1 MNQNKNIIRPLVGT
15 AAGTTILY
23 TILSFLFLSA
33 TAEHRWASI
42 LLAAISAFVSAGIA
56 LFLASRQPH
65 DDDVRRMTTES
76 STHPVETDTA
86 PARRRKDRLAP
97 LLMRLSGGELTISSN
112 EVTDATDNVET
123 ASAVR
128 GLILRLVRTI
138 NRFQQLSN
146 DVGAVSQQIARRA
159 RALAQSST
167 DQMTSTEATARSITE
182 IDQSINDVRG
192 TMENLSLNAE
202 ETSTS
207 VLQMSASIEEVRKI
221 TDTLSDFVEET
232 ASAIEEMIASINE
245 VATNTESFS
254 SFAAETA
261 SSMVQMNATTEEIG
275 RSAHQSSELAR
286 DVVAAVTDGRQ
297 AVQGTVSGMKKIQS
311 SVEEAREALQNLGAR
326 SEEIGEIVRVID
338 EIARQT
344 NLLALNAAIIAAQ
357 AGEQGKGFAV
367 VADEI
372 RDLSER
378 TSTSTDEIRT
388 LIRNVQHGVQN
399 AVSQMITSSES
410 VTEGVELTD
419 QAESVLERILDLT
432 NRSRE
437 SVSEI
442 AKATE
447 EQTRGSQATTHAIE
461 EVTKMVQQTAVAT
474 QQQSQTSS
482 KLGEQAAMV
491 MDYMKHLK
499 RAMGEQE
506 SGSRAIG
513 QAMENIMTAVS
524 TVVDATN
531 TLAKESAAIVD
542 SISVVEEGARESA
555 FSVSDLNQMAN
566 TLRHE
571 STLLTQE
578 LDSFELPK
586 AQRGGMITTTTV
598 LPHALT
604 LDPIYC
610 QFMALNYPQKAIHQT
625 LVEFGEGA
633 ELVPALAER
642 WEVLDQGMRYR
653 FKIRESA
660 RFHNG
665 RRVTAHD
672 VKKSLL
678 RMMDP
683 ALDSLGVWI
692 ARGIDGAEDVIDGKS
707 KDADGLT
714 VVDDQTIEIR
724 LSQPLAFFILLMSM
738 PETAVIPVDDIS
750 NEQMRVNPIGAG
762 PYEVEEVQESE
773 YIKLRRH
780 KGFYDQAKP
789 YLDDLMIRLD
799 LKSSREVV
807 DAFVKGELD
816 IAHGIPASIVKDMR
830 NDPQYAPYL
839 LSGVQLHTS
848 YIGYDHATGPFSKLE
863 VRQAFAHAVNKRRL
877 NERVFSGLGLPA
889 KSLIPPGLLGHDPEL
904 KDYDH
909 NPDRSRD
916 LLDRGG
922 YPNGFEIDYW
932 TFDTD
937 EFNNSGQVDLI
948 IEDLDQ
954 VGIKVRKHRV
964 SATEARQK
972 HSGKDHKSIFV
983 GNWYADFPDA
993 DNFFFIFFHSSSK
1006 AIPGLNYNSP
1016 ELDQMIEEARRTI
1029 DIERRSEIYRQLNHR
1044 SSREAALVYLFHD
1057 RMFVLHRPRVRGVKI
1072 HLSPPPLRYDDVWIE
1087 QE

>member
-1 MNQNKNIIRPLVGT
+1 MVFAT
-15 AAGTTILY
+15 AAGTTLLY
-23 TILSFLFLSA
+23 TLLSLAFLSG
-33 TAEHRWASI
+33 TTGQRWLSI
-42 LLAAISAFVSAGIA
+42 LFAAISAFISAGA
-56 LFLASRQPH
+56 TAFYASR
-65 DDDVRRMTTES
+65 DDEDAPDESAGSVSMTRPREAEVVS
-76 STHPVETDTA
+76 EA
-86 PARRRKDRLAP
+86 PAASRRGKDRLAP
-97 LLMRLSGGELTISSN
+97 ILMRLSAGELTISST
-112 EVTDATDNVET
+112 EVTSATDNVET

-146 DVGAVSQQIARRA
+146 DVGQVSQQIARRA
-159 RALAQSST
+159 RALAQSAT
-167 DQMTSTEATARSITE
+167 GQMTSTEATARSITE
-182 IDQSINDVRG
+182 IDQSINEVQRS
-192 TMENLSLNAE
+192 MENLSLNAE

-254 SFAAETA
+254 SFATQTA
-261 SSMVQMNATTEEIG
+261 SSMVEMNATTEEIG
-275 RSAHQSSELAR
+275 RSARQSSELAR
-286 DVVAAVTDGRQ
+286 DVVGAVNDGRQ
-297 AVQGTVSGMKKIQS
+297 AVEGTVNGMQKIQS
-311 SVEEAREALQNLGAR
+311 SVQEARTALENLGAR

-399 AVSQMITSSES
+399 AVTQMISSAGS
-410 VTEGVELTD
+410 VNEGVELTQ
-419 QAESVLERILDLT
+419 QAEKVLERILDLT
-432 NRSRE
+432 NRSLE

-442 AKATE
+442 ARATE
-447 EQTRGSQATTHAIE
+447 EQARGSQATTQAIE
-461 EVTKMVQQTAVAT
+461 EVTKMVQTTAVAT
-474 QQQSQTSS
+474 QQQSQTSQ

-491 MDYMKHLK
+491 MDYTKHLK

-524 TVVDATN
+524 TVVEATN

-542 SISVVEEGARESA
+542 SISVVEEGARESN

-578 LDSFELPK
+578 LDNFKLPK
-586 AQRGGMITTTTV
+586 ATRGGSITTATV
-598 LPHALT
+598 LPHQLT

-610 QFMALNYPQKAIHQT
+610 QFMALNYPQKAIHET
-625 LVEFGEGA
+625 LVQFGEGA
-633 ELVPALAER
+633 ELVPGLAEK

-653 FKIRESA
+653 FRIRENA
-660 RFHNG
+660 KFHNG
-665 RRVTAHD
+665 RRVTAGD

-683 ALDSLGVWI
+683 SLDSLGTWI
-692 ARGIDGAEDVIDGKS
+692 ARSIDGAGDVIEGKAR
-707 KDADGLT
+707 DADGLI
-714 VVDDQTIEIR
+714 VVDDQTLEIR

-738 PETAVIPVDDIS
+738 PETAVLPVDEVS
-750 NEQMRVNPIGAG
+750 NEKMRLRPIGAG
-762 PYEVEEVQESE
+762 PFKLDEVVEGE
-773 YIKLRRH
+773 YIRMSRH
-780 KGFYDQAKP
+780 EGYYDQSRP
-789 YLDDLMIRLD
+789 YVDDLMVRLD
-799 LKSSREVV
+799 IKSAKDVV
-807 DAFVKGELD
+807 DTFVKGELD
-816 IAHGIPASIVKDMR
+816 IAHGIPPSIVNDLK
-830 NDPQYAPYL
+830 NDPQFAPYL

-848 YIGYDHATGPFSKLE
+848 YVGYDHSTGPFSKVE
-863 VRQAFAHAVNKRRL
+863 VRQALNHAIDKQRINRK
-877 NERVFSGLGLPA
+877 VFSGLGLVA
-889 KSLIPPGLLGHDPEL
+889 KSLIPPGLLGYDAELEDYGHDP
-904 KDYDH
+904 
-909 NPDRSRD
+909 DRARD
-916 LLDRGG
+916 LLRRGG
-922 YPNGFEIDYW
+922 YPDGFEVNYW

-948 IEDLDQ
+948 IEDLGK
-954 VGIKVRKHRV
+954 VGIRVNKQRV
-964 SATEARQK
+964 SATEARQR
-972 HSGKDHKSIFV
+972 HSGKGHNSIFV

-993 DNFFFIFFHSSSK
+993 DNYFFIFFHSTSK
-1006 AIPGLNYNSP
+1006 AIPGVHYNSN
-1016 ELDQMIEEARRTI
+1016 ETDALIEEARRTI
-1029 DIERRSEIYRQLNHR
+1029 DIERRSEIYRQLNHQTVR
-1044 SSREAALVYLFHD
+1044 DAALVYLFHD

-1072 HLSPPPLRYDDVWIE
+1072 HLSPPPIRYDDVWIE
-1087 QE
+1087 KG

>member
-1 MNQNKNIIRPLVGT
+1 MRYPFT
-15 AAGTTILY
+15 HTPR
-23 TILSFLFLSA
+23 SA
-33 TAEHRWASI
+33 
-42 LLAAISAFVSAGIA
+42 
-56 LFLASRQPH
+56 QPF
-65 DDDVRRMTTES
+65 T
-76 STHPVETDTA
+76 
-86 PARRRKDRLAP
+86 ARREAEEDEPSRPRRGKDRLAP
-97 LLMRLSGGELTISSN
+97 ILTRLSAGELTIPSS
-112 EVTDATDNVET
+112 EVTSATDNVET
-123 ASAVR
+123 AAAVR

-138 NRFQQLSN
+138 NRFQQLSS
-146 DVGAVSQQIARRA
+146 DVGNVSGQIARRA
-159 RALAQSST
+159 RTLAQSAT

-182 IDQSINDVRG
+182 IDQSINEVRG
-192 TMENLSLNAE
+192 SMENLSLNAE

-254 SFAAETA
+254 SFAAQTA
-261 SSMVQMNATTEEIG
+261 SSMVEMNATTEEIG
-275 RSAHQSSELAR
+275 RSAHQSSNIAS
-286 DVVAAVTDGRQ
+286 DVVSAVNDGRQ
-297 AVQGTVSGMKKIQS
+297 AVQGTVSGMKKIQT
-311 SVEEAREALQNLGAR
+311 SVEEARNALQNLGAR

-399 AVSQMITSSES
+399 AVSQMVASSES
-410 VTEGVELTD
+410 VNQGVELTD

-437 SVSEI
+437 SVAEI
-442 AKATE
+442 ARATE
-447 EQTRGSQATTHAIE
+447 EQTRGSQATTQAIE

-482 KLGEQAAMV
+482 KLGEQASMV

-524 TVVDATN
+524 TVVEASN

-542 SISVVEEGARESA
+542 SISIVEEGARESA

-578 LDSFELPK
+578 LETFHLPK
-586 AQRGGMITTTTV
+586 ARRGGSVTTATV
-598 LPHALT
+598 LPHKLT

-633 ELVPALAER
+633 ELVPGIAER

-653 FKIRESA
+653 FKIRENA

-665 RRVTAHD
+665 QKITAGD

-683 ALDSLGVWI
+683 SLDSLGVWI
-692 ARGIDGAEDVIDGKS
+692 ARSIDGASDVIEGS
-707 KDADGLT
+707 AKDADGLT
-714 VVDDQTIEIR
+714 AVDDHTLEIR
-724 LSQPLAFFILLMSM
+724 LNQPLAFFILLMSM
-738 PETAVIPVDDIS
+738 PETAVLPVDQVS
-750 NEQMRVNPIGAG
+750 NETIRLHPIGAG
-762 PYEVEEVQESE
+762 PYAIEEVVEGDH
-773 YIKLRRH
+773 IKLRRH
-780 KGFYDQAKP
+780 EGFYDSERP
-789 YLDDLMIRLD
+789 YLDDLVIRLD
-799 LKSSREVV
+799 LKSSRDVV

-816 IAHGIPASIVKDMR
+816 IAHGIPPSIVKDLR
-830 NDPQYAPYL
+830 DDPQYAPYL

-848 YIGYDHATGPFSKLE
+848 YIGYDHSTGPFSKVE
-863 VRQAFAHAVNKRRL
+863 VRQAFSHAINKNRI
-877 NERVFSGLGLPA
+877 NERVFSGLGLQA
-889 KSLIPPGLLGHDPEL
+889 TSLVPPGLLGYDPDV
-904 KDYDH
+904 KGYDY
-909 NPDRSRD
+909 NVDRAKD
-916 LLDRGG
+916 LLSRAG
-922 YPNGFEIDYW
+922 YADGFEVNYW

-948 IEDLDQ
+948 IEDLDR
-954 VGIKVRKHRV
+954 VGIRVRKHRLD
-964 SATEARQK
+964 ATEARKK
-972 HSGKDHKSIFV
+972 HSGKGHDSIFV

-993 DNFFFIFFHSSSK
+993 DNYFFIFFHSTSK
-1006 AIPGLNYNSP
+1006 AIPGVNYNSP
-1016 ELDQMIEEARRTI
+1016 EIDQKIEEARRTI
-1029 DIERRSEIYRQLNHR
+1029 DIERRSEIYRELNQQSHR
-1044 SSREAALVYLFHD
+1044 DAALVYLFHD

-1072 HLSPPPLRYDDVWIE
+1072 HLAPPPIRYDDVWIE
-1087 QE
+1087 QD